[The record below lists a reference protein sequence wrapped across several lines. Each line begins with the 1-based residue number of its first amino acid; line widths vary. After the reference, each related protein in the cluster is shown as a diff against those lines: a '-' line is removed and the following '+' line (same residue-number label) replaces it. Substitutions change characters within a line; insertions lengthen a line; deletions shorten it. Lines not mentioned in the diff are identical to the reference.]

1 MSRYALSLLKS
12 KLLMRSDHCQS
23 HHAGSK
29 LLQELNENNLA
40 VRRPRTDCRGPN
52 LLWAASGLL
61 IILQTNEFGE
71 FHKTLQVEGILLL
84 YLLES

>member
-1 MSRYALSLLKS
+1 
-12 KLLMRSDHCQS
+12 MRSDHCQS

-61 IILQTNEFGE
+61 IILQTSS
-71 FHKTLQVEGILLL
+71 HISKYIKTICPRITKLGHIIMNLGI
-84 YLLES
+84 